1 MCDVS
6 RAHQGEVVFWL
17 AEARVENVMRLLAEC
32 RLRPH
37 PFAAQGPRPLG
48 WMTAKEAESLHGKLG
63 FATTALFG
71 RVGRASLQPLV
82 QRAHRPERW
91 VWTEAMSHM
100 TGFLSTVFASPL
112 LRKSVRLEQS
122 SAPHVLVNTDASFA
136 LGPRGQRGLGVV
148 VWDAATNRRFYSSRL
163 CPDGIIARHFQNA
176 DHIICQLEMLA
187 ALAAYLTFPDVLAGR
202 RVLHFIDNTAALSAL
217 VHGYSSAADMAQM
230 STMFHLR
237 VASLRAD
244 VWLEYVP
251 TVANI
256 ADIPSRPGTLS
267 ASRHPDWWMLDA
279 LQWSRAACGCR
290 RRTSGIP
297 SVPCCASRPPS
308 RWGHGES
315 VGEGRAQGGVGVA

>member
-1 MCDVS
+1 
-6 RAHQGEVVFWL
+6 
-17 AEARVENVMRLLAEC
+17 
-32 RLRPH
+32 
-37 PFAAQGPRPLG
+37 
-48 WMTAKEAESLHGKLG
+48 
-63 FATTALFG
+63 
-71 RVGRASLQPLV
+71 
-82 QRAHRPERW
+82 
-91 VWTEAMSHM
+91 MSHM
-100 TGFLSTVFASPL
+100 AGFLSTVFASPL
-112 LRKSVRLEQS
+112 LRKSVPLEQL
-122 SAPHVLVNTDASFA
+122 SAPHVLVYTDTSFA
-136 LGPRGQRGLGVV
+136 PGPCWQRGLGVV
-148 VWDAATNRRFYSSRL
+148 VWDAATNRQLYSSRL
-163 CPDGIIARHFQNA
+163 CPDGIIARHFGNA